1 VAVADTISV
10 ERYTADMG
18 DWPLAR
24 VVAEDQQLV
33 IRRGVRDRGLARFL
47 EERQLRDCV
56 LAPLHSD
63 DRVIGTIMVANR
75 DSDIATFT
83 ADDGRLLSTVAAQV
97 SRALENGWLLDK
109 LTHDSLHDTLT
120 GLVNRN
126 CYQTRLR
133 EALANTTTPRLAVML
148 MDLDR
153 FKEVNDTLG
162 HHHGDLLIRE
172 IASRLQESAPPG
184 ATVARLGGDE
194 FALLLPDADAETAE
208 HVATLLREAVAVPCH
223 LDGVTVEVEVSLGIA
238 VAPIHGVDDSVLLK
252 RSDMAMYAAKSSG
265 TGIEFYDSERD
276 SYSPRRLAL
285 ASQLRKGIESGE
297 LVLHYQPLV
306 RTGDGRI
313 TGVEALVRWQHPDY
327 GMVSPAEFVP
337 IAEQSGAIGELTGW
351 VLGEATRQLAEW
363 RSDGYTFGVS
373 VNLSMRN
380 LLDTGVADLLGE
392 LLRERGLPGSCLTL
406 EITESHIM
414 ADTGRTLPIL
424 HRLADLGTRLSI
436 DDFGTGYSS
445 LAYLKQLPVDEL
457 KIDRSFVTALAKD
470 EADVAIVRAIVTLA
484 QSLSLSVIAEGVED
498 LATLKRLASL
508 GCDYAQGYA
517 ISPPLPA
524 GELRGWLAAQPI
536 LPRQATGAHDAL
548 KPRLALG

>member
-1 VAVADTISV
+1 
-10 ERYTADMG
+10 
-18 DWPLAR
+18 
-24 VVAEDQQLV
+24 
-33 IRRGVRDRGLARFL
+33 
-47 EERQLRDCV
+47 
-56 LAPLHSD
+56 
-63 DRVIGTIMVANR
+63 
-75 DSDIATFT
+75 
-83 ADDGRLLSTVAAQV
+83 
-97 SRALENGWLLDK
+97 
-109 LTHDSLHDTLT
+109 
-120 GLVNRN
+120 
-126 CYQTRLR
+126 LR

-208 HVATLLREAVAVPCH
+208 HAATLLREAVAVPCH